1 MNGLQDV
8 VLEEEDATSMSLS
21 LSLSLSIEQ
30 KEQFLRDGILVVEN
44 VLSKNEIQKAIIG
57 LNETLSRHG
66 VNVDSLTT
74 TTTSTSVDDDDKDDD
89 DNENDGDNE
98 NDDGKE
104 VVGDEEE
111 NVNSSARSL
120 QQLSTTNGSG
130 GVLDIFYED
139 WKLDICQKEN
149 LFRITTQLWEASFA
163 TCNNIN
169 NNNNNNCCDGKEE
182 EGINNNES
190 SSSSSSS
197 SSIWWSPYG
206 SFDYSKGYMYID
218 RICYRLPT
226 KIAEKLGEQINGD
239 SNKKKKMKK
248 SRSLQRSLT
257 PHLDCCP
264 DTFFDKNKN
273 KNDTATATT
282 TETKTKTETK
292 KWRPIQC
299 FVSLTDNLE
308 ANTGGFEAAKG
319 FHKDF
324 HKWSQTR
331 IPTIVIQKNK
341 DGSSNN
347 TEIPIPAA
355 CVGEYTHMRP
365 KEDRDVMDRVCHI
378 PVPAGSAVFWDN
390 RIPHSNAYTHNG
402 TIPRA
407 VVYCSFL
414 PDVELNR
421 CYVQNQLLNY
431 QQNKPV
437 KDQWNHISDDVVT
450 VDDVGDQQ
458 KKYHYN
464 FTSLGR
470 KLMGID
476 TWI

>member
-1 MNGLQDV
+1 MNERLPDDF
-8 VLEEEDATSMSLS
+8 VLEEEEEEEDATTSITAPLIS

-44 VLSKNEIQKAIIG
+44 VLSKYEVQKAMKG

-66 VNVDSLTT
+66 VNVDSLLT
-74 TTTSTSVDDDDKDDD
+74 TTTSTSVDDD
-89 DNENDGDNE
+89 ENE
-98 NDDGKE
+98 NDDDKE
-104 VVGDEEE
+104 VVVDDKEVVVVDIDEE
-111 NVNSSARSL
+111 NVNSSARAL

-149 LFRITTQLWEASFA
+149 LFRITTQLWEATFA
-163 TCNNIN
+163 TCKSNNSKN
-169 NNNNNNCCDGKEE
+169 NNSNCCDDEE
-182 EGINNNES
+182 EETDNNES

-197 SSIWWSPYG
+197 SSSLWWSPYG

-226 KIAEKLGEQINGD
+226 KIAGKLGEQINGD
-239 SNKKKKMKK
+239 RKKKK
-248 SRSLQRSLT
+248 SRSIQRSLT

-264 DTFFDKNKN
+264 DTFFDN
-273 KNDTATATT
+273 NDTET
-282 TETKTKTETK
+282 TKTSTK

-308 ANTGGFEAAKG
+308 ADTGGFEAAKG

-324 HKWSQTR
+324 QQWSQTR
-331 IPTIVIQKNK
+331 VPTIVVQKKK
-341 DGSSNN
+341 DGSR
-347 TEIPIPAA
+347 TDTAIPAA

-390 RIPHSNAYTHNG
+390 RIPHSNAYKHHG

-431 QQNKPV
+431 KQNRPV
-437 KDQWNHISDDVVT
+437 KDQWNHINDDVVND

-458 KKYHYN
+458 KKQHYN

>member
-1 MNGLQDV
+1 MKGLQDV
-8 VLEEEDATSMSLS
+8 ILGEEDATSITAL
-21 LSLSLSIEQ
+21 LSLSIEQ

-44 VLSKNEIQKAIIG
+44 VLSKNEVQKAIIG
-57 LNETLSRHG
+57 LNETLSRHS

-74 TTTSTSVDDDDKDDD
+74 TTTSTSVDGDDKDDD
-89 DNENDGDNE
+89 DNE

-111 NVNSSARSL
+111 NVNSARSL

-149 LFRITTQLWEASFA
+149 LFRITTQLWEAFA
-163 TCNNIN
+163 TCNDKSKS
-169 NNNNNNCCDGKEE
+169 NCCDKEE
-182 EGINNNES
+182 ETYNNESS

-239 SNKKKKMKK
+239 SKKKKKK
-248 SRSLQRSLT
+248 KLRSIQRSLT

-264 DTFFDKNKN
+264 GTFFDKNQN
-273 KNDTATATT
+273 QNQHDTAKTTT

-341 DGSSNN
+341 DGSR
-347 TEIPIPAA
+347 TAIPIPAA

-365 KEDRDVMDRVCHI
+365 KEDREVMDRVCHI

-431 QQNKPV
+431 QQNRPV
-437 KDQWNHISDDVVT
+437 KDQWNHINDDVVN

-458 KKYHYN
+458 KKHHYN

-476 TWI
+476 TWL